1 MIRPKIRRLPVVAA
15 VVALAMGLTSCGDGG
30 GSSAGSD
37 GHDLGKATIVLG
49 GKVITWAPA
58 YVAVCEG
65 YFSDHGLDVDLTV
78 SPQGTTSAIAGL
90 VSGDALAA
98 LTGAPPAVAPIREGA
113 PVQMLFNASLGYSVQ
128 IVASNKTLAAK
139 HVTKESSLEDRVKA
153 LKGETVAILNP
164 GDSIDQLLRFVL
176 PKYGMDPDKD
186 IRMLA
191 LNNYSNM
198 FAAMKI
204 DKIGALSGSP
214 PNGNQAESL
223 GIGQILFSGDEFSE
237 LKNYPYLVGSANTR
251 ELKQNPDRVKALVAG
266 MGDAMKLLRDD
277 PNAAKSCLRKEF
289 SELDQKTFD
298 AAYDYTV
305 KSVPDSPLITPEVFK
320 SLSDFA
326 DASGKPLGVDY
337 DKAVAADIVKES
349 VG

>member
-15 VVALAMGLTSCGDGG
+15 VVALALGITSCGDSG
-30 GSSAGSD
+30 GSSGDAGSQ
-37 GHDLGKATIVLG
+37 DLGKATIVLG

-65 YFSDHGLDVDLTV
+65 YFKDHGLDVDVTV

-113 PVQMLFNASLGYSVQ
+113 PVQMLFNANLGYSVQ
-128 IVASNKTLAAK
+128 VVGSEKMLAAK
-139 HVTKESSLEDRVKA
+139 HITKESSLEDRVKA

-176 PKYGMDPDKD
+176 PKYGLNPDKD

-204 DKIGALSGSP
+204 DKIGVLAGSP
-214 PNGNQAESL
+214 PNGNQAESQ
-223 GIGQILFSGDEFSE
+223 GIGQILFSGDEFAE

-251 ELKQNPDRVKALVAG
+251 ELKSDPDKIKALVAG

-277 PNAAKSCLRKEF
+277 PEAGKPCLRKEF
-289 SELDQKTFD
+289 ADLDQKTFD
-298 AAYDYTV
+298 AAYAATV
-305 KSVPDSPLITPEVFK
+305 KTVPDSPLITPEVFK
-320 SLSDFA
+320 ALSDFA
-326 DASGKPLGVDY
+326 AAAGKPLGVDY
-337 DKAVAADIVKES
+337 EKAVAADIVKEAI
-349 VG
+349 G

>member
-1 MIRPKIRRLPVVAA
+1 MVSPYIRRLPVIAA
-15 VVALAMGLTSCGDGG
+15 ILTLALGLTACGDDDSSG
-30 GSSAGSD
+30 GSG
-37 GHDLGKATIVLG
+37 GQDLGKATIVLG

-65 YFSDHGLDVDLTV
+65 YFKNHGLDVDLTV

-90 VSGDALAA
+90 VSGDALSAM
-98 LTGAPPAVAPIREGA
+98 TGAPAAVSPIREGA
-113 PVQMLFNASLGYSVQ
+113 PVQMLFNASLGYGVQ
-128 IVASNKTLAAK
+128 VVASKKMMAEKNI
-139 HVTKESSLEDRVKA
+139 TKDSSLEDRVKA
-153 LKGETVAILNP
+153 MRGETVAILNP

-176 PKYGMDPDKD
+176 PKYGMSPDKD

-191 LNNYSNM
+191 LNNYTNM

-204 DKIGALSGSP
+204 DKIGVMAGSP
-214 PNGNQAESL
+214 PNGNQAESQ
-223 GIGQILFSGDEFSE
+223 GIGQILFSGNEFQE

-251 ELKQNPDRVKALVAG
+251 ELKQNPDRIKALVAG

-277 PNAAKSCLRKEF
+277 PDAGKSCMRKEF
-289 SELDQKTFD
+289 GDLDQQTFD
-298 AAYDYTV
+298 AAYADTV

-326 DASGKPLGVDY
+326 DASGQPLGVDY

>member
-1 MIRPKIRRLPVVAA
+1 MVAPKIRRLPVLAA
-15 VVALAMGLTSCGDGG
+15 ALALALGLTSCGEDGDSG
-30 GSSAGSD
+30 GSG
-37 GHDLGKATIVLG
+37 GHDLGEATIVLG

-58 YVAVCEG
+58 YVAICQG

-90 VSGDALAA
+90 VSGDALSAM
-98 LTGAPPAVAPIREGA
+98 TGAPAAVSPIREGA
-113 PVQMLFNASLGYSVQ
+113 PVQMLFNASIGYGVQ
-128 IVASNKTLAAK
+128 VVGSEKMLAEK
-139 HVTKESSLEDRVKA
+139 HITKDSSLEDRVKA

-191 LNNYSNM
+191 LNNYTNM

-204 DKIGALSGSP
+204 DKIGVLAGSP
-214 PNGNQAESL
+214 PNGNQAESQ
-223 GIGQILFSGDEFSE
+223 GVGQILFSGNEFPE

-277 PNAAKSCLRKEF
+277 PDAGKSCLRKEF
-289 SELDQKTFD
+289 ADLDQKTFD
-298 AAYDYTV
+298 SAYADTV
-305 KSVPDSPLITPEVFK
+305 KAVPDSPLITPEVFK

-326 DASGKPLGVDY
+326 AASGQPLGVDY
-337 DKAVAADIVKES
+337 QKAVAADIVKDS

>member
-1 MIRPKIRRLPVVAA
+1 MVSPYIRRLSAIAA
-15 VVALAMGLTSCGDGG
+15 TLTLALGLTACGDD
-30 GSSAGSD
+30 GSD
-37 GHDLGKATIVLG
+37 SGSGGQDLGKATIVLG

-65 YFSDHGLDVDLTV
+65 YFSDHGLDVELTV

-90 VSGDALAA
+90 VSGDALSAM
-98 LTGAPPAVAPIREGA
+98 TGAPAAVSPIREGA
-113 PVQMLFNASLGYSVQ
+113 PVQMLFNASLGYGVQ
-128 IVASNKTLAAK
+128 VVASKKMMAEKNI
-139 HVTKESSLEDRVKA
+139 TKDSSLEDRVKA
-153 LKGETVAILNP
+153 MRGETVAILNP

-176 PKYGMDPDKD
+176 PKYGMNPDKD

-191 LNNYSNM
+191 LNNYTNM

-204 DKIGALSGSP
+204 DKIGVMAGSP
-214 PNGNQAESL
+214 PNGNQAESQ
-223 GIGQILFSGDEFSE
+223 GIGQILFSGNEFEE

-251 ELKQNPDRVKALVAG
+251 ELKQNPDRIKALVAG

-277 PNAAKSCLRKEF
+277 PDAGKACMRKQF
-289 SELDQKTFD
+289 ADLDQQTFD
-298 AAYDYTV
+298 AAYADTV
-305 KSVPDSPLITPEVFK
+305 KSVPDSPLITEEVFK
-320 SLSDFA
+320 SLADFA
-326 DASGKPLGVDY
+326 EASGQPLGVDY

>member
-1 MIRPKIRRLPVVAA
+1 MVRPKIRRLPVVAA
-15 VVALAMGLTSCGDGG
+15 VVALALGLTSCGDSG

-58 YVAVCEG
+58 YVAVCQG

-90 VSGDALAA
+90 VSGDALAS

-176 PKYGMDPDKD
+176 PKYGMNPDKD

-198 FAAMKI
+198 FAAMKV
-204 DKIGALSGSP
+204 DKIGVLSGSP

-223 GIGQILFSGDEFSE
+223 GIGQILFSGDEFTE

-251 ELKQNPDRVKALVAG
+251 ELKQNPDRIKALVAG

-277 PNAAKSCLRKEF
+277 PNAGRPCLRKEF
-289 SELDQKTFD
+289 ADLDQKTFD
-298 AAYDYTV
+298 AAYDSTV

-326 DASGKPLGVDY
+326 DASGQPLGVDY

-349 VG
+349 IG

>member
-1 MIRPKIRRLPVVAA
+1 
-15 VVALAMGLTSCGDGG
+15 
-30 GSSAGSD
+30 
-37 GHDLGKATIVLG
+37 
-49 GKVITWAPA
+49 
-58 YVAVCEG
+58 VAVCQG
-65 YFSDHGLDVDLTV
+65 YFKDHGLDVNLTV

-128 IVASNKTLAAK
+128 VVGSKKTLAAK
-139 HVTKESSLEDRVKA
+139 HITKESSLEDRVKA

-176 PKYGMDPDKD
+176 PKYGMNPDKD

-198 FAAMKI
+198 FAAMKV
-204 DKIGALSGSP
+204 DKIGALAGSP

-223 GIGQILFSGDEFSE
+223 GIGQILFSGDEFAE

-266 MGDAMKLLRDD
+266 IGDAMKLLRDD
-277 PNAAKSCLRKEF
+277 PNAGKSCLRKEF
-289 SELDQKTFD
+289 GDLDQKTFD